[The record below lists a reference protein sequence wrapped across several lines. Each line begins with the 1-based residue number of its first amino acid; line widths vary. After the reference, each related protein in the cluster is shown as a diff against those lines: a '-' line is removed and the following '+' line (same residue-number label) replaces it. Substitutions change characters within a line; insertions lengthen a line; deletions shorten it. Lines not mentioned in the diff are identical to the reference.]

1 MESYVR
7 FVVRRRFLVLVLLGL
22 LTVASGVVCSFGR
35 IGTSLGTLFLGESP
49 AFQRYKERAQLFGS
63 DEVVVIA
70 FEDDNLLST
79 DTLSRLRAVV
89 DRVAD
94 IKEVARVDSVLD
106 ARRISGDGETLKVT
120 AYADEALARPARA
133 RELLAEL
140 VEDPFARGLV
150 VSTDGRS
157 GAVMVELKWDDT
169 RPAERGP
176 LIIAEI
182 EKIFVEEG
190 FAQDRLH
197 RIGVMAVL
205 SEIVDQTQF
214 NLSRLFPFVLVILL
228 VVVWVMFRRL
238 WPVLITGGVGAVS
251 VAWTMAF
258 SILLDPNISILAAMV
273 PAVVLIVSFSD
284 VIHLCSAYLL
294 ELSRDKPK
302 AQAIRDSGAD
312 VGKACLFTS
321 LTTFAG
327 FVSLSLIPAPV
338 FRLLGLVLG
347 FGVGVALLLAM
358 TLSPIMFSFM
368 RQPKPW
374 RTGRKRSV
382 QGVLDGFLKAVE
394 RVATGRPRSTVAA
407 FAVLLALSIAGLT
420 QLEID
425 TDFTKRLDEEN
436 RVRQD
441 EKYFEDNFGGSLT
454 IEFYIDTPEEGGLL
468 DPERYALIADFIEEL
483 EQMPEIDRAASIV
496 EVLDRVHREMAPPG
510 KRGRPPGSRELLAQY
525 LLLFEMSSE
534 GYDLD
539 RLIDFDR
546 KTMRILASVPG
557 KAVRESYETGCD
569 AFALAGPVLAAG
581 VEVEPT
587 GGIYLIGH
595 WLENIVAGQRNGILV
610 AFLSIAVM
618 MMIGLASVRAGL
630 WSMVPNLLPLL
641 ALGGYVGFAYDKID
655 SDALALGMIA
665 IGIGVDDTI
674 HFLMRLRLESARTDN
689 VKEALA
695 RAFHFSGRAIVI
707 TTVVLVAGFSP
718 FVLSDYFPLRI
729 FGTLLPFC
737 LVVALVADLFLV
749 TALARLGI
757 IRFRNGGG
765 ER

>member
-1 MESYVR
+1 M
-7 FVVRRRFLVLVLLGL
+7 
-22 LTVASGVVCSFGR
+22 
-35 IGTSLGTLFLGESP
+35 
-49 AFQRYKERAQLFGS
+49 
-63 DEVVVIA
+63 
-70 FEDDNLLST
+70 
-79 DTLSRLRAVV
+79 V
-89 DRVAD
+89 DRVAT
-94 IKEVARVDSVLD
+94 IPEVGRVDSVLD

-120 AYADEALARPARA
+120 AYAEEALAHPARS

-140 VEDPFARGLV
+140 VRDPFARGQV
-150 VSTDGRS
+150 VSLDGKA
-157 GAVMVELKWDDT
+157 GAAIVELKWDDT

-176 LIIAEI
+176 VIISEI
-182 EKIFVEEG
+182 ERIFTEEG
-190 FAQDRLH
+190 FAGDNLH

-205 SEIVDQTQF
+205 SEIVDQTNF
-214 NLSRLFPFVLVILL
+214 NLSRLFPFVLIILL
-228 VVVWVMFRRL
+228 LVVWVMFRRL
-238 WPVLITGGVGAVS
+238 WPVLITGGVGAIA

-258 SILLDPNISILAAMV
+258 SIALDRNISILAAMV

-294 ELSRDKPK
+294 ELSRGKPK
-302 AQAIRDSGAD
+302 DRAILDSGAD
-312 VGKACLFTS
+312 VGKACIFTS

-338 FRLLGLVLG
+338 FRHLGLVMG

-358 TLSPIMFSFM
+358 TLAPIMFSIM

-374 RTGRKRSV
+374 RTDAKRST
-382 QGVLDGFLKAVE
+382 QALLDWFLAAVE
-394 RVATGRPRSTVAA
+394 RIATGRPWSTVAV
-407 FAVLLALSIAGLT
+407 FAVLLAVSIAGLT

-454 IEFYIDTPEEGGLL
+454 IEFYVDAPDKGGLL
-468 DPERYALIADFIEEL
+468 EPERYAAISRFIDEM

-496 EVLDRVHREMAPPG
+496 EVLDRVHREMAPPEL
-510 KRGRPPGSRELLAQY
+510 RGRPPHSRELLAQY

-546 KTMRILASVPG
+546 QTMRILASIPG
-557 KAVRESYETGCD
+557 KAVRESYETGRK
-569 AFALAGPVLAAG
+569 AFALAGPVQAAG

-587 GGIYLIGH
+587 GGIYLIGK
-595 WLENIVAGQRNGILV
+595 WLENIIAGQRNGILA

-618 MMIGLASVRAGL
+618 MIIGLASLRAGL
-630 WSMVPNLLPLL
+630 WSMIPNLLPLL
-641 ALGGYVGFAYDKID
+641 ALGGYVGFAYDQID

-674 HFLMRLRLESARTDN
+674 HFLMRLRLESARTDD

-695 RAFHFSGRAIVI
+695 RAFHFSGRAILI
-707 TTVVLVAGFSP
+707 TTVVLIAGFSP

-737 LVVALVADLFLV
+737 LVVALSADLFLV
-749 TALARLGI
+749 TALAKLGI
-757 IRFRNGGG
+757 IRFGKKRQ
-765 ER
+765 